1 MQNKLCLNVRFAT
14 GLSPAASSHDLPHA
28 KFIFKRACLETQ
40 PGQAMP
46 ARQRNLLRFILF
58 YDFSYARFSF
68 SFHLLF
74 VCGKLAV
81 QRRVAGG
88 TWGLNLAT
96 FTFTHISLLYIFV
109 DYIHLVAVT
118 PHL

>member
-58 YDFSYARFSF
+58 DDFSYARFS
-68 SFHLLF
+68 SY
-74 VCGKLAV
+74 C
-81 QRRVAGG
+81 
-88 TWGLNLAT
+88 
-96 FTFTHISLLYIFV
+96 LYAANW
-109 DYIHLVAVT
+109 LCNAA
-118 PHL
+118 LQAALGA